1 MVIVQHLHFGQG
13 NIPAIGSAIQ
23 DSPSE
28 RTIRMVGK
36 TSVEPHAVHFGIVAE
51 RTSAAKTASQTK
63 QTTGISSQGSPP
75 DIPAPW

>member
-36 TSVEPHAVHFGIVAE
+36 TSIEPHSVHIGGVE
-51 RTSAAKTASQTK
+51 EQTSAAKTTLHAK
-63 QTTGISSQGSPP
+63 QTTGISAQGSPP
-75 DIPAPW
+75 DIPMPW